1 MDADDISLNENGQPA
16 TGCDRRR
23 GDQPALTISSL
34 GALPMMVQIIEC
46 RALGIVTNVFVRK
59 ITRYMYI
66 SFSVQPNT

>member
-34 GALPMMVQIIEC
+34 GALPMMIFDEV
-46 RALGIVTNVFVRK
+46 AADGADD
-59 ITRYMYI
+59 
-66 SFSVQPNT
+66 